1 MTSYKKHQPKSE
13 LLETSRQL
21 KTMWRT
27 SWEVMNVDRINIY
40 QINTYSNIIYKI
52 NTLDQKVKYT

>member
-27 SWEVMNVDRINIY
+27 SWEGEVMNADRINIY
-40 QINTYSNIIYKI
+40 
-52 NTLDQKVKYT
+52 